1 MRTKYKL
8 GKHRN
13 KQQLTKTDKTQKFTN
28 THEQH
33 ELPMNQEWTQVLRNR
48 KLFMPIAIHPPFKGL
63 VHGQVPYESNPVMG
77 GGGGGGGEIIYNFR
91 SFAIWVTDTVTR
103 GVRYPDGKWS
113 EVVVDSFPPI
123 TGFDSYGTMC
133 QLMI

>member
-33 ELPMNQEWTQVLRNR
+33 ELPMNQE
-48 KLFMPIAIHPPFKGL
+48 
-63 VHGQVPYESNPVMG
+63 
-77 GGGGGGGEIIYNFR
+77 
-91 SFAIWVTDTVTR
+91 
-103 GVRYPDGKWS
+103 
-113 EVVVDSFPPI
+113 
-123 TGFDSYGTMC
+123 
-133 QLMI
+133 